1 MALTV
6 EGIRSSAQLVGNEV
20 ACMLSLLKS
29 FFVARVQGGK
39 MGKTRESIQHLRLRS
54 TTSLGS
60 ATAATWL
67 GFGIAAF

>member
-29 FFVARVQGGK
+29 FFVARVQGG
-39 MGKTRESIQHLRLRS
+39 RWERLGNLFNTCDCDPRHR
-54 TTSLGS
+54 LDPPLLPPG
-60 ATAATWL
+60 
-67 GFGIAAF
+67 